1 MCSWYELKNLE
12 EENIMDNEKWLE
24 QMKNLTQQ
32 EETRNEG
39 MIQIVTNDYRQT
51 KALEIIAEEL
61 IKLNENSEYV
71 ITTLENIETTMKA
84 R

>member
-1 MCSWYELKNLE
+1 MTSKEYMGKIKKAE
-12 EENIMDNEKWLE
+12 EKWLDD
-24 QMKNLTQQ
+24 KVIRNLSSD
-32 EETRNEG
+32 NPNWDIEG
-39 MIQIVTNDYRQT
+39 MEYRKI

>member
-1 MCSWYELKNLE
+1 
-12 EENIMDNEKWLE
+12 MDNEKWLE